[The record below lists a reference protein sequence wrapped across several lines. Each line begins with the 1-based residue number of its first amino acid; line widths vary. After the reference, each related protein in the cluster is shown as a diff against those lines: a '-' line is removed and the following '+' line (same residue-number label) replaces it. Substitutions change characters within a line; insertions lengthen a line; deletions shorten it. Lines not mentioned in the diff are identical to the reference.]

1 MLLAP
6 FKPIQLA
13 LSACLFFSL
22 SACSPSEDQQ
32 AVDSISN
39 QISEQKPSQA
49 AIASAHPLA
58 TQAGMDI
65 LNNGGNAFD
74 AAIAVAASLGV
85 VEPYSAGI
93 GGGGFWLIHDA
104 KSNKNIFIDAREK
117 APAAAHADLYLNAD
131 GSVNR
136 DIAIN
141 GALAAGI
148 PGQAAAFV
156 HLANKYG
163 QLPLKQTLA
172 AAIQQ
177 ANEGFPVYTHYQ
189 TLMKYR
195 LETIKRYPISAK
207 TFLTDDHNI
216 PNIGD
221 LIKQP
226 DLAWTLQQIADKGFD
241 GFYKGESARRLVAG
255 VQAANGIWTR
265 DDLANYSI
273 VERKPIEIEYKG
285 HKVISAPPPSSG
297 GIAIAAML
305 NMLSQYDLNT
315 LNNADRTHL
324 IVETMRRAYKDRAE
338 YLGDPDFVDVPTKEL
353 ISLER
358 AKKYTTS
365 IDMEKATPSLS
376 LKGPKNINEGFHTT
390 HLSVIDKEGNRVSAT
405 LSINLPFGSA
415 FTIADT
421 GVLLNNEMDDFS
433 AKPGEPNA
441 YGLVGNTANAIAP
454 NKRPLSSMSPSF
466 VESNDA
472 VALIGTPGGSR
483 IITMV
488 MLGMLEH
495 FDNKPVT
502 DWVGRSRF
510 HHQYLPDEIQYEP
523 NTFSAAEINT
533 LESKGHSLKNIGRE
547 YGNMQAVLW
556 DKKTGEVTAA
566 SDPRVFGEAQLSE
579 KAPEHISE
587 QATE

>member
-1 MLLAP
+1 MLLAS
-6 FKPIQLA
+6 FKPIQHTLCA
-13 LSACLFFSL
+13 FLFVAISACF
-22 SACSPSEDQQ
+22 PSENQQEVHTTTDQT
-32 AVDSISN
+32 
-39 QISEQKPSQA
+39 SEQQPNQA

-58 TQAGMDI
+58 TQAGMNI

-104 KSNKNIFIDAREK
+104 KVNKNIFIDAREK
-117 APAAAHADLYLNAD
+117 APAAAHADLYLNSD

-156 HLANKYG
+156 HLAEKYG

-177 ANEGFPVYTHYQ
+177 ANEGFPVYKHYQ
-189 TLMKYR
+189 TLMEYR
-195 LETIKRYPISAK
+195 LETIKRYPNSAK
-207 TFLTDDHNI
+207 TFLTTGQNI
-216 PNIGD
+216 PEIGD

-241 GFYKGESARRLVAG
+241 GFYKGESARRLVEG
-255 VQAANGIWTR
+255 VQAANGIWTL
-265 DDLANYSI
+265 DDLANYSV
-273 VERKPIEIEYKG
+273 VERQPIEIEYKG
-285 HKVISAPPPSSG
+285 HKVVSAPPPSSG

-315 LNNADRTHL
+315 LNNADKTHL

-353 ISLER
+353 ISLDR
-358 AKKYTTS
+358 AKMYTAS
-365 IDMEKATPSLS
+365 IDMDKATSSLS
-376 LKGPKNINEGFHTT
+376 LKGPKNLHEGFHTT
-390 HLSVIDKEGNRVSAT
+390 HFSIIDKEGNRVSAT

-415 FTIADT
+415 FTVAGT

-441 YGLVGNTANAIAP
+441 YGLVGNAANAIAP

-466 VESNDA
+466 VESDDA

-495 FDNKPVT
+495 FDHKPVT

-523 NTFSAAEINT
+523 NAFSAAEINA

-566 SDPRVFGEAQLSE
+566 SDPRVFGEAQVSE
-579 KAPEHISE
+579 
-587 QATE
+587 

>member
-1 MLLAP
+1 MLPTSSKLI
-6 FKPIQLA
+6 KISLG
-13 LSACLFFSL
+13 LSVLIGI
-22 SACSPSEDQQ
+22 SACSKTDISTESVAIPLSTPL
-32 AVDSISN
+32 SIP
-39 QISEQKPSQA
+39 KQA

-65 LNNGGNAFD
+65 LNQGGNAFD
-74 AAIAVAASLGV
+74 AAVAVAASLGV
-85 VEPYSAGI
+85 VEPYSAGL

-104 KSNKNIFIDAREK
+104 KANKSIFIDAREK
-117 APAAAHADLYLNAD
+117 APSSAHANLYLKED

-136 DIAIN
+136 DIAVN

-156 HLANKYG
+156 HLAEKYG
-163 QLPLKQTLA
+163 QLPLKKTLA

-177 ANEGFPVYTHYQ
+177 ANEGFPVYSHYQ
-189 TLMKYR
+189 KLIGYR
-195 LETIKRYPISAK
+195 LEALKRYPTSASI
-207 TFLTDDHNI
+207 FLNNKQQI
-216 PNIGD
+216 PEMGA

-255 VQAANGIWTR
+255 VQAANGIWTL
-265 DDLANYSI
+265 DDLANYNI
-273 VERKPIEIEYKG
+273 IERQPIEIEYKG
-285 HKVISAPPPSSG
+285 HKVVSAPPPSSG

-305 NMLSQYDLNT
+305 NMLSQYELNT
-315 LNNADRTHL
+315 LNNADKTHL

-338 YLGDPDFVDVPTKEL
+338 FLGDPDFVDVPTAEL

-358 AKKYTTS
+358 AKAYVTG
-365 IDMEKATPSLS
+365 IDMNKATNSLS
-376 LKGPKNINEGFHTT
+376 LKGPKNIQEGFHTT
-390 HLSVIDKEGNRVSAT
+390 HFSVLDKAGNRVSAT

-415 FTIADT
+415 FTVANT
-421 GVLLNNEMDDFS
+421 GVVLNNEMDDFS

-441 YGLVGNTANAIAP
+441 YGLVGNAANAIAP

-488 MLGMLEH
+488 MLGILEH
-495 FDNKPVT
+495 IDEKPVG

-510 HHQYLPDEIQYEP
+510 HHQYLPDVIQHEP
-523 NTFSAAEINT
+523 NTFSAAEINA
-533 LESKGHSLKNIGRE
+533 LESKGHKLKNIGRE
-547 YGNMQAVLW
+547 YGNMQAILW
-556 DKKTGEVTAA
+556 DKKTGAVTAA
-566 SDPRVFGEAQLSE
+566 SDPRAFGESQVSE
-579 KAPEHISE
+579 
-587 QATE
+587 

>member
-1 MLLAP
+1 MCANQNHNNETASAANTSSLA
-6 FKPIQLA
+6 
-13 LSACLFFSL
+13 
-22 SACSPSEDQQ
+22 
-32 AVDSISN
+32 
-39 QISEQKPSQA
+39 PSQA

-65 LNNGGNAFD
+65 LAQGGNAFD
-74 AAIAVAASLGV
+74 AAVAVAASLGV

-104 KSNKNIFIDAREK
+104 KANKNIFIDAREK
-117 APAAAHADLYLNAD
+117 APAAAHANLYLNKD

-136 DIAIN
+136 DAAVN

-156 HLANKYG
+156 HLADHYG
-163 QLPLKQTLA
+163 KLPLKKTLA

-177 ANEGFPVYTHYQ
+177 ANEGFPVYHHFQ
-189 TLMKYR
+189 KLVGYR
-195 LETIKRYPISAK
+195 LDNLKRYPTSAQ
-207 TFLTDDHNI
+207 TFLSETQAI
-216 PNIGD
+216 PEIGYV
-221 LIKQP
+221 IKQP
-226 DLAWTLQQIADKGFD
+226 DLAWTLQQVADKGFD

-255 VQAANGIWTR
+255 VQAANGIWTL
-265 DDLANYSI
+265 DDLANYNI
-273 VERKPIEIEYKG
+273 IERAPIEIEYKG
-285 HKVISAPPPSSG
+285 HKVVSAPPPSSG

-315 LNNADRTHL
+315 LNNADKTHL
-324 IVETMRRAYKDRAE
+324 IVEAMRRAYKDRAE
-338 YLGDPDFVDVPTKEL
+338 FLGDPDFVEVPTQEL

-358 AKKYTTS
+358 AKNYAAS
-365 IDMEKATPSLS
+365 IDMNKATSSLS
-376 LKGPKNINEGFHTT
+376 LKGPKNIQEGFHTT
-390 HLSVIDKEGNRVSAT
+390 HFSVIDKAGNRVSAT

-415 FTIADT
+415 FTVPNT
-421 GVLLNNEMDDFS
+421 GVVLNNEMDDFS

-441 YGLVGNTANAIAP
+441 YGLVGNAANAIAP

-466 VESNDA
+466 IENDDA

-495 FDNKPVT
+495 FDNKPVS

-510 HHQYLPDEIQYEP
+510 HHQYLPDVIQHEP
-523 NTFSAAEINT
+523 NTFSAAEINA
-533 LESKGHSLKNIGRE
+533 LESKGHKLKNIGRE
-547 YGNMQAVLW
+547 YGNMQAILW
-556 DKKTGEVTAA
+556 DKNSGEVTAA
-566 SDPRVFGEAQLSE
+566 SDPRAFGKSQVSE
-579 KAPEHISE
+579 
-587 QATE
+587 

>member
-1 MLLAP
+1 MLPASLK
-6 FKPIQLA
+6 FLSISLG
-13 LSACLFFSL
+13 LSALIGL
-22 SACSPSEDQQ
+22 SACSQNDSEVITPK
-32 AVDSISN
+32 ATPLSTSTPN
-39 QISEQKPSQA
+39 QA

-65 LNNGGNAFD
+65 LNQGGNAFD

-85 VEPYSAGI
+85 VEPFSAGI

-104 KSNKNIFIDAREK
+104 KTNKNIFIDAREK
-117 APAAAHADLYLNAD
+117 APAAAHADLFLNKD

-136 DIAIN
+136 DIAVN

-156 HLANKYG
+156 HLANQYG
-163 QLPLKQTLA
+163 QLPLKKTLA

-177 ANEGFPVYTHYQ
+177 ANEGFPVYQHYQ
-189 TLMKYR
+189 KLVGYR
-195 LETIKRYPISAK
+195 LEALKRYPTSANI
-207 TFLTDDHNI
+207 FLDNDQKI
-216 PNIGD
+216 PEVGH

-241 GFYKGESARRLVAG
+241 GFYKGESARRLIAG
-255 VQAANGIWTR
+255 VQAANGIWTL
-265 DDLANYSI
+265 DDLANYNI
-273 VERKPIEIEYKG
+273 VERQPIEIKYKG
-285 HKVISAPPPSSG
+285 HKVVSAPPPSSG

-305 NMLSQYDLNT
+305 NMLSQYDIKT
-315 LNNADRTHL
+315 LNNADKTHL

-338 YLGDPDFVDVPTKEL
+338 FLGDPDFVDVPTAEL

-358 AKKYTTS
+358 AKTYAAS
-365 IDMEKATPSLS
+365 IDMNKATSSLS
-376 LKGPKNINEGFHTT
+376 LKGPKNIQEGFHTT
-390 HLSVIDKEGNRVSAT
+390 HFSVIDKAGNRVSAT

-415 FTIADT
+415 FTVANT
-421 GVLLNNEMDDFS
+421 GVVLNNEMDDFS

-441 YGLVGNTANAIAP
+441 YGLVGNAANAIAP

-466 VESNDA
+466 VEGDDA

-495 FDNKPVT
+495 FDQQPVS

-510 HHQYLPDEIQYEP
+510 HHQYLPDVIQHEP
-523 NTFSAAEINT
+523 NTFSAAEINA
-533 LESKGHSLKNIGRE
+533 LESKGHKLKNIGRE
-547 YGNMQAVLW
+547 YGNMQAILW
-556 DKKTGEVTAA
+556 DKKTGAVTAA
-566 SDPRVFGEAQLSE
+566 SDPRAFGESQVSE
-579 KAPEHISE
+579 
-587 QATE
+587 

>member
-1 MLLAP
+1 MLPASLK
-6 FKPIQLA
+6 FLSISLG
-13 LSACLFFSL
+13 LSALIGL
-22 SACSPSEDQQ
+22 SACSQNDSEVITPK
-32 AVDSISN
+32 ATPLSTYTPN
-39 QISEQKPSQA
+39 QA

-65 LNNGGNAFD
+65 LNQGGNAFD

-85 VEPYSAGI
+85 VEPFSAGI

-104 KSNKNIFIDAREK
+104 RTNKNIFIDAREK
-117 APAAAHADLYLNAD
+117 APAAAHADLFLNED

-136 DIAIN
+136 DIAVN

-156 HLANKYG
+156 HLANQYG
-163 QLPLKQTLA
+163 QLPLKKTLA

-177 ANEGFPVYTHYQ
+177 ANEGFPVYQHYQ
-189 TLMKYR
+189 KLVGYR
-195 LETIKRYPISAK
+195 LEALKRYPTSAYI
-207 TFLTDDHNI
+207 FLNDEQEI
-216 PNIGD
+216 PEVGH

-241 GFYKGESARRLVAG
+241 GFYKGESARRLIAG
-255 VQAANGIWTR
+255 VQAANGIWTL
-265 DDLANYSI
+265 DDLANYNI
-273 VERKPIEIEYKG
+273 VERQPIEIEYKG
-285 HKVISAPPPSSG
+285 HKVVSAPPPSSG

-305 NMLSQYDLNT
+305 NMLSQYDIKT
-315 LNNADRTHL
+315 LNNADKTHL

-338 YLGDPDFVDVPTKEL
+338 FLGDPDFVDVPTEEL

-358 AKKYTTS
+358 AKEYAAS
-365 IDMEKATPSLS
+365 IDMNKATSSLS
-376 LKGPKNINEGFHTT
+376 LKGPKNIQEGFHTT
-390 HLSVIDKEGNRVSAT
+390 HFSVIDKAGNRVSAT

-415 FTIADT
+415 FTVANT
-421 GVLLNNEMDDFS
+421 GVVLNNEMDDFS

-441 YGLVGNTANAIAP
+441 YGLVGNAANAIAP

-466 VESNDA
+466 VESDDA

-495 FDNKPVT
+495 FDQQPVS

-510 HHQYLPDEIQYEP
+510 HHQYLPDVIQHEP
-523 NTFSAAEINT
+523 NTFSAAEINA
-533 LESKGHSLKNIGRE
+533 LESKGHKLKNIGRE
-547 YGNMQAVLW
+547 YGNMQAILW
-556 DKKTGEVTAA
+556 DKKTGAVTAA
-566 SDPRVFGEAQLSE
+566 SDPRAFGESQVSE
-579 KAPEHISE
+579 
-587 QATE
+587 

>member
-1 MLLAP
+1 MLPSSFNTL
-6 FKPIQLA
+6 KISIA
-13 LSACLFFSL
+13 LSALIGL
-22 SACSPSEDQQ
+22 SACAPTETNNETASAPSTN
-32 AVDSISN
+32 SST
-39 QISEQKPSQA
+39 PSQA

-65 LNNGGNAFD
+65 LAQGGNAFD
-74 AAIAVAASLGV
+74 AAVAVAASLGV

-104 KSNKNIFIDAREK
+104 KADKNIFIDAREK
-117 APAAAHADLYLNAD
+117 APSAAHADLYLNQD

-136 DIAIN
+136 DAAVN

-156 HLANKYG
+156 HLAEKYG
-163 QLPLKQTLA
+163 QLPLKKTLA

-177 ANEGFPVYTHYQ
+177 ANEGFPVYEHYKK
-189 TLMKYR
+189 LMGFR
-195 LETIKRYPISAK
+195 LDAIKRYPVSAK
-207 TFLTDDHNI
+207 TFLDNEQNI
-216 PNIGD
+216 PEVGY

-226 DLAWTLQQIADKGFD
+226 DLAWTLQQVADKGFD

-255 VQAANGIWTR
+255 VQAANGIWTL
-265 DDLANYSI
+265 DDLANYNI
-273 VERKPIEIEYKG
+273 VEREPVEIAYKG
-285 HKVISAPPPSSG
+285 HKVVSAPPPSSG

-305 NMLSQYDLNT
+305 NMLSQYDLSA
-315 LNNADRTHL
+315 LNNADKTHL

-338 YLGDPDFVDVPTKEL
+338 FLGDPDFVEVPTQEL

-358 AKKYTTS
+358 AKNYAAS
-365 IDMEKATPSLS
+365 IDMNKATSSLS
-376 LKGPKNINEGFHTT
+376 LKGPKNIQEGFHTT
-390 HLSVIDKEGNRVSAT
+390 HFSVIDKAGNRVSAT

-415 FTIADT
+415 FTVPNT
-421 GVLLNNEMDDFS
+421 GVVLNNEMDDFS

-441 YGLVGNTANAIAP
+441 YGLVGNAANAIAP

-466 VESNDA
+466 VESDDA
-472 VALIGTPGGSR
+472 IALIGTPGGSR

-495 FDNKPVT
+495 FDNKPVS

-510 HHQYLPDEIQYEP
+510 HHQYLPDVIQHEP
-523 NTFSAAEINT
+523 NTFSAAEINA
-533 LESKGHSLKNIGRE
+533 LESKGHKLKNIGRE
-547 YGNMQAVLW
+547 YGNMQAILW
-556 DKKTGEVTAA
+556 DKNSGEVTAA
-566 SDPRVFGEAQLSE
+566 SDPRAFGEAQVSE
-579 KAPEHISE
+579 LGSE
-587 QATE
+587 